1 MMGRSGARGR
11 AGRRAWRVKF
21 LLAAL
26 LVAAIAWV
34 HGFLGFVANLPTAPD
49 APERSTDAIVVLT
62 GGTLRLEEGLDL
74 LQAGMAKKLFVSGV
88 HQGVEV
94 RELLRYVAASPEDV
108 ACCIAL
114 GYAADD
120 TIGNARE
127 TAVWMA
133 EQGFVSLR
141 LVTAGYHM
149 PRALVEFHA
158 VMPKLEI
165 LAHPVLPDQVKTQA
179 WWRYPGTAGLLAEEY
194 TKTLVAR
201 LANTLLR
208 LIGREG

>member
-1 MMGRSGARGR
+1 MARSGSLGR
-11 AGRRAWRVKF
+11 TGRRPWRAKL
-21 LLAAL
+21 LLAGLVVA
-26 LVAAIAWV
+26 LVAWAQ
-34 HGFLGFVANLPTAPD
+34 GFLSFVAALPTAPD
-49 APERSTDAIVVLT
+49 APDQRTDAIVVLT
-62 GGTLRLEEGLDL
+62 GGSLRLEEGLAL
-74 LQAGMAKKLFVSGV
+74 LQSGMGAKLFVSGV
-88 HQGVEV
+88 YQGVEV
-94 RELLRYVAASPEDV
+94 RELLRHFAASPEDV

-120 TIGNARE
+120 TVGNARE
-127 TAVWMA
+127 TAAWMR
-133 EQGFVSLR
+133 EQGYASLR

-158 VMPKLEI
+158 AMPEVTI

-194 TKTLVAR
+194 TKTQVAR